1 MTGKERAYLR
11 SLAQKMDPVIY
22 VGKEGITEALVN
34 DTNMALTAREL
45 VKGSVGRNSDEDV
58 RDVIEELCDILDAE
72 PIQVIGRKFV
82 IYRKKEEDSKYGI

>member
-34 DTNMALTAREL
+34 DANMALTAREL
-45 VKGSVGRNSDEDV
+45 VKGSV
-58 RDVIEELCDILDAE
+58 AE
-72 PIQVIGRKFV
+72 TAMKT
-82 IYRKKEEDSKYGI
+82 

>member
-22 VGKEGITEALVN
+22 VGKEGITESLVN
-34 DTNMALTAREL
+34 DANMALTAREL
-45 VKGSVGRNSDEDV
+45 VKGSVGRNSDEV
-58 RDVIEELCDILDAE
+58 LCDILDAE

>member
-34 DTNMALTAREL
+34 DANMALTASEL